1 MKGKEK
7 KRMFND
13 AGKTALITGA
23 SSGIREAFAQILA
36 ACGMNLVLVAR
47 SAEKLRALAQALSE
61 QHGIRADVVPADLCR
76 EGAVQEVYRRTQTL
90 GVAVDLLVNN
100 AGFGTYGGFDTLA
113 QEREHGEIMLNVTA
127 LVDLTHAFVPA
138 IGVFLSLVPVV
149 GLLIWYILIARK
161 LFMLA
166 QGVSNEE
173 AH

>member
-1 MKGKEK
+1 
-7 KRMFND
+7 MFSY

-23 SSGIREAFAQILA
+23 SSGIGEAFARILA
-36 ACGMNLVLVAR
+36 GCGMNLILVAR
-47 SAEKLRALAQALSE
+47 SAEKLRALAQELSG
-61 QHGIRADVVPADLCR
+61 QHGIRAEVVPADLCG
-76 EGAVQEVYRRTQTL
+76 EGAVQEVYQRTQAL
-90 GVAVDLLVNN
+90 GVPVDLLVNN

-113 QEREHGEIMLNVTA
+113 LEREHEKIMLNITA

-138 IGVFLSLVPVV
+138 IGVFLSLVSVV